1 MILEHIKPGV
11 SVMDTRA
18 LLRVDVPQGG
28 QQQRWNWTFIL
39 HTLSVGFVSLSELA
53 TAQNSMAYR

>member
-18 LLRVDVPQGG
+18 LLRVDVPGG
-28 QQQRWNWTFIL
+28 QQQHWNWTFIL
-39 HTLSVGFVSLSELA
+39 HTLGVGFVSLSELA
-53 TAQNSMAYR
+53 AAQNSMVYR